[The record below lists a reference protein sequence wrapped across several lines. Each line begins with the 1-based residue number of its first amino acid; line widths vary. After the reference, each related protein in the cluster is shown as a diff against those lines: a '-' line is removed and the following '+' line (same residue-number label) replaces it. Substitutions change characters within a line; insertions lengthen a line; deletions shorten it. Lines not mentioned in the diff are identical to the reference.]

1 MGCSLKILRKR
12 SRETRIYDVVVYR
25 DMPRA
30 AVVSAVLDVIVDEL
44 PEADIDVI
52 GSALAPLEVAP
63 AAQWSINDEAIT
75 YRDGSVVPVGKV
87 LQGEIG
93 GGNDGYTYTIRIL
106 YARNDD
112 PGPHEATVQLRI
124 RDVT

>member
-1 MGCSLKILRKR
+1 MGCSDEILRKR

-25 DMPRA
+25 DMPKFA
-30 AVVSAVLDVIVDEL
+30 LVTSVLDVLVDEL
-44 PEADIDVI
+44 PEEDLDAL
-52 GSALAPLEVAP
+52 GSSLAPLEVAP
-63 AAQWSINDEAIT
+63 AAEWSINDEAIT
-75 YRDGSVVPVGKV
+75 YRDGAVVPIGKV
-87 LQGEIG
+87 LQGEIS

-124 RDVT
+124 KD